1 MTTLTQFLVTF
12 SNLLESPFNNGF
24 PIFLLKFVPYMIF
37 LEAPVYVLVF
47 LGIVRHVMRSHVNIP
62 NAAPYYPQVS
72 CMVTAYGEG
81 KDVQVTIRSLVEQIY
96 PGFIE
101 VICVVDGALKNKD
114 TYEAAR
120 QMEAFVH
127 QLPRRALSVVP
138 KWQRGGRVSSL
149 NTALELARGEIVMA
163 LDGDT
168 SFDNNMIADATLNF
182 LDPNV
187 VGVAGCLRVRNI
199 TQSLWTRLQAIE
211 YLLSIHASKTGLS
224 AFNIVNNISGAF
236 GVFRKSFV
244 QAIGGWDSGTAEDLD
259 ITLRMKNYF
268 GRHPDL
274 KIIFEPKAM
283 GHTDVPV
290 SFKGFLMQRLRWD
303 GDLFYLY
310 VRKHRL
316 SLQPGILGWR
326 NLIMTLW
333 TGLFFQLVLPFI
345 ILLYSTWTLIVLPLG
360 YALAV
365 WAVVYLFY
373 LLVTLAFYVVFV
385 LFLSERPRQDL
396 KLAPFLPL
404 VPCFTFLTR
413 LWGGVST
420 LWEFLFKSHLDSSM
434 APWYV
439 LRKTKF

>member
-1 MTTLTQFLVTF
+1 MDTFTRFLMTF
-12 SNLLESPFNNGF
+12 SNLIASPFNNGF
-24 PIFLLKFVPYMIF
+24 PEFVLKFVPYMIF

-47 LGIVRHVMRSHVNIP
+47 LGIVRYVMRNSEDVP
-62 NAAPYYPQVS
+62 NARPYHPRVS

-81 KDVQVTIRSLVEQIY
+81 KDVQVTIRSLTEQIY

-101 VICVVDGALKNKD
+101 IICVVDGALHNIN
-114 TYEAAR
+114 TYEAAK
-120 QMEAFVH
+120 QMEAFVNG
-127 QLPRRALSVVP
+127 LPRRALKVVP

-149 NTALELARGEIVMA
+149 NTALELSLGEIVMA

-168 SFDNNMIADATLNF
+168 SFDNNMISDATMHF

-211 YLLSIHASKTGLS
+211 YLLSIYTSKTGLS
-224 AFNIVNNISGAF
+224 EFNIVNNISGAF
-236 GVFRKSFV
+236 GIFRKSFI
-244 QAIGGWDSGTAEDLD
+244 QTIGGWDSGTAEDLD

-268 GRHPDL
+268 GRYPNL
-274 KIIFEPKAM
+274 KIMFEPKAM

-310 VRKHRL
+310 VRKHRF

-326 NLIMTLW
+326 NLIMTVW

-345 ILLYSTWTLIVLPLG
+345 ILLYSAWTLVLLPLG
-360 YALAV
+360 YTLAV

-373 LLVTLAFYVVFV
+373 MLVTLAFYVVFL
-385 LFLSERPRQDL
+385 LFLSERPKQDL

-404 VPCFTFLTR
+404 VPFFTYITR
-413 LWGGVST
+413 IWGGVST
-420 LWEFLFKSHLDSSM
+420 LWEFLFKSHMDSSM